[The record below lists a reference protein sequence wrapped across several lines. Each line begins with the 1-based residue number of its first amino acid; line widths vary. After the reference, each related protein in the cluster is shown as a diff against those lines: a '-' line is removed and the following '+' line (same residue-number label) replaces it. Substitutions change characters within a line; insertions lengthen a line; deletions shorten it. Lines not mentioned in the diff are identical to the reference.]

1 MTELLDIT
9 ERYIVDT
16 EEKAEALVAKI
27 KEENTGSVKQS
38 SINKKVKKEL
48 EYFIV
53 TIKVEHGSE
62 KELFEMM

>member
-16 EEKAEALVAKI
+16 EEKAEALVTKI
-27 KEENTGSVKQS
+27 KEENIGNVKQS